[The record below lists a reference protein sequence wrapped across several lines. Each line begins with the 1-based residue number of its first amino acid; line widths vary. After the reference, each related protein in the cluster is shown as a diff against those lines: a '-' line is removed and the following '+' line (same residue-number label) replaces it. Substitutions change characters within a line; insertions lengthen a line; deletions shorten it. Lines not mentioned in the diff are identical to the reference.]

1 MYFSRFGFSQPPF
14 GLTPNTELFH
24 GLAPHYEAIHT
35 VMSAVTMGEGVIK
48 LTGEVGTGKTMVC
61 RMLIEQLE
69 HDYSLVYLPNPVL
82 DGDGIRFAIA
92 NELQVDTSDSR
103 AVVDNVQRKLVEL
116 REAGKPVVALIDEA
130 QALSDEALETIRL
143 FGNLETINSKLL
155 QIVLI
160 GQPELEERLAQH
172 HLRQFRQRITFSAQL
187 RPLTLAEAS
196 AYIDHRITSCG
207 GSKDLFN
214 LSQKK
219 SIWRAASGIPRIIN
233 QLCHKALLLAFTS
246 DKQTVANRHL
256 FDAMKD
262 TYVMQKPKYK
272 TPCLWGW
279 QQV

>member
-1 MYFSRFGFSQPPF
+1 MYFSRFGFDQPPF
-14 GLTPNTELFH
+14 GLTPNTSLFH

-35 VMSAVTMGEGVIK
+35 VMSAVRMGEGVIK

-69 HDYSLVYLPNPVL
+69 NRFSLVYLPNPVL
-82 DGDGIRFAIA
+82 DGDGVRFAIA
-92 NELQVDTSDSR
+92 RELEVDTSDPRSL
-103 AVVDNVQRKLVEL
+103 VDNIQVKLLQRLE
-116 REAGKPVVALIDEA
+116 EGKPVVALIDEA

-143 FGNLETINSKLL
+143 FGNLETLDRKLL

-160 GQPELEERLAQH
+160 GQPELEERLSQH
-172 HLRQFRQRITFSAQL
+172 HLRQFRQRITFNAQL
-187 RPLTLAEAS
+187 RPLTLNEAA

-214 LSQKK
+214 LRQKK
-219 SIWRAASGIPRIIN
+219 AIWRAASGIPRIMN
-233 QLCHKALLLAFTS
+233 QLCHKALLLAFSS
-246 DKQTVANRHL
+246 DKQTVANQHL

-272 TPCLWGW
+272 TPFLWGW
-279 QQV
+279 H

>member
-1 MYFSRFGFSQPPF
+1 MYFSRFGFNQPPF

-35 VMSAVTMGEGVIK
+35 VMSAVNMGEGIVK

-69 HDYSLVYLPNPVL
+69 DQYTLVYLPNPVL

-92 NELQVDTSDSR
+92 KELQVNTDDHR
-103 AVVDNVQRKLVEL
+103 AIVDNIQKKLL
-116 REAGKPVVALIDEA
+116 AMREAGKPVVALVDEA

-160 GQPELEERLAQH
+160 GQPELDERLSEH
-172 HLRQFRQRITFSAQL
+172 HLRQFRQRITFNAQL
-187 RPLTLAEAS
+187 RPLTLEEAS
-196 AYIDHRITSCG
+196 AYIDHRITLCG
-207 GSKDLFN
+207 GSKNLFN
-214 LSQKK
+214 LRQKK
-219 SIWRAASGIPRIIN
+219 AIWRSASGIPRIIN
-233 QLCHKALLLAFTS
+233 QLCHKALLLAFSS

-272 TPCLWGW
+272 TPFLWGW